1 MKLKRII
8 TLLSVTFLFSVL
20 LIALSTTCAFAA
32 EETTTG
38 PAIII
43 EIDENDVTTGPAI
56 LIEID
61 KLEAEGKYSNDVIS
75 SIFLDF
81 SDVSTSGAITMTVYE
96 GIEEDSTVKSFSI
109 DPLPWKEAEQQLVK
123 YALGNIANLYR
134 TEPYNTDITCKT
146 YELVDSKPQPR
157 MIIPIYICGPYK
169 AQAAAELFNGIP
181 NCFTIEYYPP
191 RRDYSDD
198 SGYSGSM
205 SVPVEPI
212 PTPIADY
219 SQYYL
224 LQYSTMLEVFEAM
237 KTALE
242 TGDFNAF
249 ADTMKSRYFLLLFF
263 NIFNF

>member
-1 MKLKRII
+1 MLYSRKKGVKVLKLKRMI
-8 TLLSVTFLFSVL
+8 TFLSVAFLFSVL
-20 LIALSTTCAFAA
+20 LIALSATCAFAG
-32 EETTTG
+32 ETTTRS
-38 PAIII
+38 AIS
-43 EIDENDVTTGPAI
+43 
-56 LIEID
+56 IEID

-75 SIFLDF
+75 SILVDF
-81 SDVSTSGAITMTVYE
+81 SNVSTPGAITMTVYE

-109 DPLPWKEAEQQLVK
+109 APLPWKEAEQQLVK
-123 YALGNIANLYR
+123 YALGNIANLYHA
-134 TEPYNTDITCKT
+134 EYDTDITCKT
-146 YELVDSKPQPR
+146 YEVIDSEPQPR

-224 LQYSTMLEVFEAM
+224 SQYNTILEVFEAM

>member
-1 MKLKRII
+1 MLYSRKKGVKVLKLKRMI
-8 TLLSVTFLFSVL
+8 TFLSIAFLFSVL
-20 LIALSTTCAFAA
+20 LIALSATCAFAG
-32 EETTTG
+32 ETTTRS
-38 PAIII
+38 AIS
-43 EIDENDVTTGPAI
+43 
-56 LIEID
+56 IEID

-75 SIFLDF
+75 SILVDF
-81 SDVSTSGAITMTVYE
+81 SNVSTPGAITMTVYE

-109 DPLPWKEAEQQLVK
+109 APLPWKEAEQQLVK
-123 YALGNIANLYR
+123 YALGNIANLYHA
-134 TEPYNTDITCKT
+134 EYDTDITCKT
-146 YELVDSKPQPR
+146 YEVIDSEPQPR

-181 NCFTIEYYPP
+181 NCFEIEYYPP
-191 RRDYSDD
+191 GGGSSGGD

-224 LQYSTMLEVFEAM
+224 SQYNTILEVFEAM
-237 KTALE
+237 KAVLE
-242 TGDFNAF
+242 TGSLNDF